1 MLTLGVE
8 EEYLLV
14 DPRDGTPLPLAAE
27 VLATA
32 DLAPALRPSE
42 AQHELLQVQVE
53 SATPVCEDLAGVAR
67 HLSRVRAGLNAAAAQ
82 HGCRVVPVGAAPF
95 GLDTPVPV
103 TEDTRYRRA
112 HRQAPALVDDLMLN
126 GMHVHVG
133 VEDEEERLGAL
144 VRVRPWLPVLIALS
158 ANSPYF
164 RGRDTHFASWR
175 TVHFDQWAVSGPPPA
190 FADAADYRRRV
201 AALGAAGV
209 LADDGQIYWHARLSG
224 RYPTVEVRAA
234 DVQLTVADAELFAGL
249 IRALVV
255 RAVLDER
262 AGLPRPDVP
271 DELLRAA
278 TWHAARTGP
287 HGRLVSPVAGTAR
300 AASGVLDELRAHL
313 APGLEATGDTARI
326 AELWKHAEREGT
338 GADRQRR
345 WHAEGGREGLAA
357 HLVASTVQPVP

>member
-14 DPRDGTPLPLAAE
+14 DPRDGTPLPRAAE
-27 VLATA
+27 VLAAA

-53 SATPVCEDLAGVAR
+53 TATPVCEDLAAVVR

-82 HGCRVVPVGAAPF
+82 HGCRVVPVGSAPF
-95 GLDTPVPV
+95 GLDDPVPV
-103 TEDTRYRRA
+103 TDGTRYRLAR
-112 HRQAPALVDDLMLN
+112 RQAPALVDDLMLN

-133 VEDEEERLGAL
+133 VEDEEVRLGAL
-144 VRVRPWLPVLIALS
+144 VRLRPWLPVLIALS
-158 ANSPYF
+158 GNSPYF

-175 TVHFDQWAVSGPPPA
+175 TVRFDQWAVGGPPPA
-190 FADAADYRRRV
+190 FVDAADHRRRV
-201 AALGAAGV
+201 AALLRSGAIADAGQ
-209 LADDGQIYWHARLSG
+209 LHWHARLSS

-234 DVQLTVADAELFAGL
+234 DVQLTVTDAELFAGL
-249 IRALVV
+249 IRGLVV

-262 AGLPRPDVP
+262 AGEPRPAVP
-271 DELLRAA
+271 GELLRAA

-287 HGRLVSPVAGTAR
+287 RGRLVSPVSGTAR
-300 AASGVLDELRAHL
+300 PGAEVVREFRSHV
-313 APGLEATGDTARI
+313 APGLLATGDSGRI
-326 AELWKHAEREGT
+326 AELWERYEREGS

-345 WHAEGGREGLAA
+345 WYAEGGREGLTE
-357 HLVASTVQPVP
+357 HLVGSTVCPEQ

>member
-8 EEYLLV
+8 EEYLLI
-14 DPRDGTPLPLAAE
+14 DPRDGTPLPRAAE
-27 VLATA
+27 VLAAA
-32 DLAPALRPSE
+32 DLAPALRPEE

-53 SATPVCEDLAGVAR
+53 TATPVCEDLPAVVR
-67 HLSRVRAGLNAAAAQ
+67 HLSRVRAGLTSAAAQ

-95 GLDTPVPV
+95 GLDDPVPV
-103 TEDTRYRRA
+103 TDGTRYRRA
-112 HRQAPALVDDLMLN
+112 RRQAPALVDDLMLN

-133 VEDEEERLGAL
+133 IEDEEERVGAL
-144 VRVRPWLPVLIALS
+144 VRLRPWLPVLIALS

-164 RGRDTHFASWR
+164 RGRDTRFASWR

-190 FADAADYRRRV
+190 FADAADHRRRV
-201 AALGAAGV
+201 AALLAAGAV
-209 LADDGQIYWHARLSG
+209 ADEGQLYWHARLSA

-234 DVQLTVADAELFAGL
+234 DVQLTVSDAELFAGL
-249 IRALVV
+249 VRALVV

-262 AGLPRPDVP
+262 AGHPRPAVP

-287 HGRLVSPVAGTAR
+287 RGRLVSPLDGTAR
-300 AASGVLDELRAHL
+300 PAAEVVGEFRAHL
-313 APGLEATGDTARI
+313 APGLEATGDTERI
-326 AELWKHAEREGT
+326 AELWRAFEREGS

-345 WHAEGGREGLAA
+345 WYQEGGRERLAEQ
-357 HLVASTVQPVP
+357 LVASTVRPER

>member
-8 EEYLLV
+8 EEYLLI
-14 DPRDGTPLPLAAE
+14 DPRDGTPLPRAAE
-27 VLATA
+27 VLAAA

-53 SATPVCEDLAGVAR
+53 SATPVCEDLPAVVR
-67 HLSRVRAGLNAAAAQ
+67 HLSRVRAGLASAAAQ

-95 GLDTPVPV
+95 GLDDPVPV

-112 HRQAPALVDDLMLN
+112 RRQAPALVDDLMLN

-133 VEDEEERLGAL
+133 VEDEEERLGVL
-144 VRVRPWLPVLIALS
+144 VRLRPWLPVLIALS

-201 AALGAAGV
+201 AALGAAGAI
-209 LADDGQIYWHARLSG
+209 ADEGQLYWHARLSG

-234 DVQLTVADAELFAGL
+234 DVQLTVSDAELFAGL
-249 IRALVV
+249 VRALAV
-255 RAVLDER
+255 RALLDER
-262 AGLPRPDVP
+262 AGEPRPAVP
-271 DELLRAA
+271 EELLRAA

-287 HGRLVSPVAGTAR
+287 RGRLVSPVSGTAR
-300 AASGVLDELRAHL
+300 PAADVVAEFRTHL
-313 APGLEATGDTARI
+313 APGLRATGDTERI
-326 AELWKHAEREGT
+326 ASLWKGFAHAGN

-345 WHAEGGREGLAA
+345 WFGEGGREGLTGQ
-357 HLVASTVQPVP
+357 LVASTVRPEP